1 VGESVRKKVL
11 ALIIALMILLPYRA
25 ESPAQVYKYVD
36 KDGVPHYTNAPT
48 DPRYKPK
55 SGHVKRKPA
64 PAKSKRSKPGK
75 YSKSSSSKIGQ
86 QANQPPLSQ
95 QQ

>member
-1 VGESVRKKVL
+1 MKKKVL
-11 ALIIALMILLPYRA
+11 TLIIALMILLPYKA
-25 ESPAQVYKYVD
+25 ESPAQVYKFVD
-36 KDGVPHYTNAPT
+36 KNGVPHFTNAPT

-55 SGHVKRKPA
+55 SGYVKRKAVSP
-64 PAKSKRSKPGK
+64 KNKRPKPGK

-86 QANQPPLSQ
+86 QANQPTLSQ

>member
-1 VGESVRKKVL
+1 MRKKVL
-11 ALIIALMILLPYRA
+11 TLIIALMILLPYKA

-55 SGHVKRKPA
+55 SGHVKRKPT
-64 PAKSKRSKPGK
+64 PPKSKHSKPGK
-75 YSKSSSSKIGQ
+75 YSKSSSSKIGK
-86 QANQPPLSQ
+86 QANQSPLSQ
-95 QQ
+95 Q

>member
-1 VGESVRKKVL
+1 
-11 ALIIALMILLPYRA
+11 MILLPFKA
-25 ESPAQVYKYVD
+25 ESLAQVYKYVD
-36 KDGVPHYTNAPT
+36 KNGVPHYTNVPA

-64 PAKSKRSKPGK
+64 PAKIKHSKPGK
-75 YSKSSSSKIGQ
+75 YSKSSSSKIVN
-86 QANQPPLSQ
+86 QANQPPSSQ

>member
-1 VGESVRKKVL
+1 VKKKVL
-11 ALIIALMILLPYRA
+11 TLIIALMILLPYEA
-25 ESPAQVYKYVD
+25 KSPAQVYKYVD
-36 KDGVPHYTNAPT
+36 KNGVPHFTNAPA

-55 SGHVKRKPA
+55 SGHVKRKPG
-64 PAKSKRSKPGK
+64 PPKSKRSKPGK
-75 YSKSSSSKIGQ
+75 YSKSSSSKIGE

>member
-11 ALIIALMILLPYRA
+11 ALIIALLILLPYRA

>member
-1 VGESVRKKVL
+1 VKKKVL
-11 ALIIALMILLPYRA
+11 ILIIALMILLPYEA

-36 KDGVPHYTNAPT
+36 KNGVPHFTNAPT

-55 SGHVKRKPA
+55 SGHVKSKPA
-64 PAKSKRSKPGK
+64 PPKSKRSKLGK
-75 YSKSSSSKIGQ
+75 YSKSSSSKIGK
-86 QANQPPLSQ
+86 QANQPPISQ